1 LRLGGYRGGAD
12 KQLNSKRLAVNLDT
26 LERVGGLDSLL
37 RLVEDDSS
45 ASQALAVR
53 SILKQNLAGLA
64 DIDNC
69 VEVFLQGALV
79 VVADEQ
85 LRTRRA
91 SCASPGQLFVVGS
104 GSYSE
109 GECRVALKADRTPD
123 ITVTFFTARR
133 RRRQQGALCARR
145 EHMLSVYD
153 SHARNAWPSP
163 TGTR

>member
-53 SILKQNLAGLA
+53 SILKQNLSGLA

-85 LRTRRA
+85 FRTRRA
-91 SCASPGQLFVVGS
+91 S
-104 GSYSE
+104 
-109 GECRVALKADRTPD
+109 
-123 ITVTFFTARR
+123 
-133 RRRQQGALCARR
+133 
-145 EHMLSVYD
+145 
-153 SHARNAWPSP
+153 
-163 TGTR
+163 